1 MFRDKD
7 NVSVN
12 INNGFSSQ
20 GVPGAKEY
28 FTTSH
33 LSFSRRIQL
42 DNVSKEEVTYTKIII
57 LLLIQLFL
65 FKYLYFFI
73 NKNWYIINKKSTNN
87 WAIAFIVQS
96 DE

>member
-20 GVPGAKEY
+20 GIPGAKEY

-42 DNVSKEEVTYTKIII
+42 DSVSMEEVTFQKRIII
-57 LLLIQLFL
+57 LVYKRLFV
-65 FKYLYFFI
+65 FKY
-73 NKNWYIINKKSTNN
+73 
-87 WAIAFIVQS
+87 
-96 DE
+96 

>member
-20 GVPGAKEY
+20 GIPGAKEY

-42 DNVSKEEVTYTKIII
+42 DNVSKEEVTFPKSII
-57 LLLIQLFL
+57 LLLIQLFV
-65 FKYLYFFI
+65 FKYLYFY
-73 NKNWYIINKKSTNN
+73 K
-87 WAIAFIVQS
+87 
-96 DE
+96 